1 MNCVFTEDNKKSDGA
16 EHATTEEIKR
26 RQRAP
31 ADGRRLVVFPEGTTT
46 NGRYIGSCRSLYR
59 SLRDLTWRTCT
70 AQFRTGSFQ
79 SGAPVQPV
87 VLEFSWRRF
96 SPTWESIPVH
106 VHLWR
111 ALTQFTHSVTVTYL
125 PVYYPSVAERA
136 NPLLYA
142 ANVRK
147 AMAEALRVP
156 CAEVGRGEKSE
167 YHARIVKGCASD
179 RASTRLIS
187 LRTAS
192 STGGTGAT
200 LPRRGYSWGCRHT
213 RRRHKY
219 YGIYSSTHRL
229 TNCSKLSVRVP
240 VPPAGSRAQN

>member
-1 MNCVFTEDNKKSDGA
+1 M
-16 EHATTEEIKR
+16 
-26 RQRAP
+26 
-31 ADGRRLVVFPEGTTT
+31 
-46 NGRYIGSCRSLYR
+46 
-59 SLRDLTWRTCT
+59 
-70 AQFRTGSFQ
+70 
-79 SGAPVQPV
+79 
-87 VLEFSWRRF
+87 
-96 SPTWESIPVH
+96 H

-111 ALTQFTHSVTVTYL
+111 ALTQFTHRVTVTYL

-147 AMAEALRVP
+147 AMAEALHVP

-167 YHARIVKGCASD
+167 YHARILKGCASNKHPVGLTF
-179 RASTRLIS
+179 S
-187 LRTAS
+187 TAS
-192 STGGTGAT
+192 SIGGTGAT
-200 LPRRGYSWGCRHT
+200 LPRRGHSWVC
-213 RRRHKY
+213 RHKY